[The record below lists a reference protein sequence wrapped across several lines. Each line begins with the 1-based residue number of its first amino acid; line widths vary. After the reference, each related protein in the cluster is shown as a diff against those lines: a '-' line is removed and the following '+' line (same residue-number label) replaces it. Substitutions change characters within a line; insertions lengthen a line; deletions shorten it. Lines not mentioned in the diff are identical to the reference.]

1 MRATHIIV
9 EASGRSLVS
18 QALRNAFQGRVE
30 SAIFI
35 GPVARYHIR
44 LENEQLLIVDQAT
57 MDGVLSYHVDD
68 QLYIGWDV
76 TSNVIL
82 SA

>member
-1 MRATHIIV
+1 
-9 EASGRSLVS
+9 
-18 QALRNAFQGRVE
+18 LRNAFPGRVE

-44 LENEQLLIVDQAT
+44 LENDQLLIVDQAT

-68 QLYIGWDV
+68 QLYVGWEV

-82 SA
+82 AA